1 MLKKGF
7 TLIELLVSIAIM
19 VVILSLTFA
28 GLNSARARSRD
39 AKRIADLRTLQAAL
53 EQHSLGD
60 PSRAYP
66 PDKSADDNDPAVANY
81 CAKYKT
87 NTTIKGIYD
96 NPCFKDYLSVIPI
109 DPRGVEYSYNRP
121 ACFTDLGNGKTEMTQ
136 KATAADCTGIFSR
149 SYGLH
154 VDLETNSPE
163 GINDFTPQQP
173 KSFDLAP

>member
-1 MLKKGF
+1 MRYKGF

-39 AKRIADLRTLQAAL
+39 AKRIADLRTIQAAL

-60 PSRAYP
+60 PSRSYP
-66 PDKSADDNDPAVANY
+66 PDPKAANNDPAVANY

-87 NTTIKGIYD
+87 NQPIKGLYD
-96 NPCFKDYLSVIPI
+96 NPCFKDYLSTVPL
-109 DPRGVEYSYNRP
+109 DPTALPYSYHRP
-121 ACFTDLGNGKTEMTQ
+121 ACFTDLGNGKTAISQ
-136 KATAADCTGIFSR
+136 ADSAANCAGIFSR

-154 VDLETNSPE
+154 VDLETNNPE
-163 GINDFTPQQP
+163 GINDFTPNQP